1 MNKGEVYEIK
11 KQKNRKNTSVDCE
24 YYFDFS
30 RNLNVYGFFERQ
42 LEAIFLTPEFV
53 RFSLSSFVDTFFLY
67 TKIDS
72 YSLIEFFIIIIKLSA
87 LLTAL
92 LALLATFTM
101 KHRIFSGVLFLLL
114 AITIAG
120 ITSGVA
126 VPVYLLYFIVAIML
140 FVRKG

>member
-1 MNKGEVYEIK
+1 MKSI
-11 KQKNRKNTSVDCE
+11 NRKIEKTLAWIANIILILVVILMYT
-24 YYFDFS
+24 
-30 RNLNVYGFFERQ
+30 GFFKRQ
-42 LEAIFLTPEFV
+42 LEAIFLTPEFL
-53 RFSLSSFVDTFFLY
+53 RFSLSSFADTFFLY

-87 LLTAL
+87 LLIAL

-101 KHRIFSGVLFLLL
+101 KYRIFSGVLFLFL
-114 AITIAG
+114 AIMLAG

>member
-1 MNKGEVYEIK
+1 MKSRS
-11 KQKNRKNTSVDCE
+11 RKIEKTLAWIANIILILVVILMYT
-24 YYFDFS
+24 
-30 RNLNVYGFFERQ
+30 GFFKRQ
-42 LEAIFLTPEFV
+42 LEAIFLTPEFL
-53 RFSLSSFVDTFFLY
+53 RFSLSSFADTFFLY

-87 LLTAL
+87 LLIAL
-92 LALLATFTM
+92 IALLATFTM

-114 AITIAG
+114 AIMLAG

>member
-1 MNKGEVYEIK
+1 MKSI
-11 KQKNRKNTSVDCE
+11 NRKIEKTLAWIANIILILVVILMYT
-24 YYFDFS
+24 
-30 RNLNVYGFFERQ
+30 GFFKRQ

-53 RFSLSSFVDTFFLY
+53 RFSLSSFADTFFLY

-72 YSLIEFFIIIIKLSA
+72 YRLIEFFIIIIKLSA

-114 AITIAG
+114 AITIVG

-140 FVRKG
+140 FIRKG

>member
-1 MNKGEVYEIK
+1 MKSRS
-11 KQKNRKNTSVDCE
+11 RKIEKTLAWIANIILILVVILMYT
-24 YYFDFS
+24 
-30 RNLNVYGFFERQ
+30 GFFKRQ
-42 LEAIFLTPEFV
+42 LEAIFLTPEFL

-72 YSLIEFFIIIIKLSA
+72 YRLIEFFIIIIKLSA
-87 LLTAL
+87 LLIAL

-101 KHRIFSGVLFLLL
+101 KYRIFSGVLFLFL
-114 AITIAG
+114 AIMLAG

-140 FVRKG
+140 FARKG

>member
-1 MNKGEVYEIK
+1 MKSRS
-11 KQKNRKNTSVDCE
+11 RKIEKTLAWIVNIILISVVILM
-24 YYFDFS
+24 YT
-30 RNLNVYGFFERQ
+30 GFFKRQ

-53 RFSLSSFVDTFFLY
+53 RFSLSSFADTFFLY

-72 YSLIEFFIIIIKLSA
+72 YSLIELFIIIIKFSV
-87 LLTAL
+87 LLTAFI
-92 LALLATFTM
+92 ALLATFMM
-101 KHRIFSGVLFLLL
+101 KHRIFSGVIFLFL
-114 AITIAG
+114 AIMIAG

>member
-1 MNKGEVYEIK
+1 MKSRS
-11 KQKNRKNTSVDCE
+11 RKIEKTLAWIANIILILVVILMYT
-24 YYFDFS
+24 
-30 RNLNVYGFFERQ
+30 GFFKRQ
-42 LEAIFLTPEFV
+42 LEAIFLTPEFL
-53 RFSLSSFVDTFFLY
+53 RFSLSSFADTFFLY

-87 LLTAL
+87 LLIAL
-92 LALLATFTM
+92 IALLATFTM